1 MDKMTSPPHTE
12 LVSASID
19 GAICNITLNRES
31 KYNAMNVQMINE
43 LCLLF
48 EWTATRSAGYTGEL
62 TDPDGK
68 PYLRVI
74 VLSGTGKH
82 FCAGA
87 DINMMRDAGANSPED
102 NRRDSER

>member
-1 MDKMTSPPHTE
+1 MDS
-12 LVSASID
+12 
-19 GAICNITLNRES
+19 NRIGI
-31 KYNAMNVQMINE
+31 YWQ
-43 LCLLF
+43 
-48 EWTATRSAGYTGEL
+48 L

-87 DINMMRDAGANSPED
+87 DINMMRDADANSPED
-102 NRRDSER
+102 NRRDSERLDRLFNGLWSHPCFN

>member
-1 MDKMTSPPHTE
+1 MST
-12 LVSASID
+12 
-19 GAICNITLNRES
+19 
-31 KYNAMNVQMINE
+31 
-43 LCLLF
+43 F

-102 NRRDSER
+102 NRRDSERLDRLFNGLWSHPCFTIGQYPV